1 MDFVDA
7 YAAIR
12 GHKVFVAIKRWTPH
26 SHSNGDDAESSEE
39 DLDGADP
46 ADLQQGG
53 GVLVDVGPNGDGAG
67 CCSVFLHSSPLPVPA
82 SSSPPS
88 PSSSSS
94 LLPPP
99 PPPSD
104 VPFWSGGSA
113 TERKEVQ
120 RSVAKLRGDL

>member
-1 MDFVDA
+1 MSSSVLWQTSSVAEEVHIEGVDVDFVDA

-53 GVLVDVGPNGDGAG
+53 GVLVDVGPDGDVAG
-67 CCSVFLHSSPLPVPA
+67 CSS
-82 SSSPPS
+82 
-88 PSSSSS
+88 
-94 LLPPP
+94 
-99 PPPSD
+99 
-104 VPFWSGGSA
+104 
-113 TERKEVQ
+113 
-120 RSVAKLRGDL
+120 